1 MSPSIGFSVEMQALS
16 IVHSS
21 PELEPQTH
29 SLEAVQPTEDAANF
43 DNLSTA
49 ELTDL
54 GDALASMLATGNH
67 VEQTTTTATATS
79 YEESSL
85 SQSPLTNRISSC
97 SSPEDKSANTS
108 ITSQDIIDV
117 VDLDVSDGVSAAS
130 PENASLLGGKS
141 PASSDSEE
149 DYSISDDHVKK
160 NGKIIK
166 LPQSKKNILT

>member
-43 DNLSTA
+43 DDLSTA

-67 VEQTTTTATATS
+67 VEQTTTTAAATS

-85 SQSPLTNRISSC
+85 SQSPLTNRIS

-160 NGKIIK
+160 NGKVIK
-166 LPQSKKNILT
+166 LPQSKEKNLT